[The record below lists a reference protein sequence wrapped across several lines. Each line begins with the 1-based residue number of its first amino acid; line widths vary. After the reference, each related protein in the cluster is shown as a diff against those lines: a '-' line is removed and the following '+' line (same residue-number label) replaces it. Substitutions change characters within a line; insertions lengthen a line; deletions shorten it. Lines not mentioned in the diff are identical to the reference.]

1 MFSPTLFG
9 TAPGLQSREWFY
21 ANFLNFTMATGVER
35 SKNLDSQSLGA
46 DGLKAALRAT
56 NRAMMNFALT
66 LLSSCARHH
75 IEKNETIWR
84 VADTFSWPLD
94 RFNLPPGA
102 ATRSREPGIIQQ
114 VAQREESSC
123 AERLKVA
130 ERKATERVATAEK
143 EAEKWKTLVKKW
155 KKTAADRQ
163 LEVCS
168 LRQQNENLN
177 AEIGALASFMCWILS

>member
-1 MFSPTLFG
+1 MKS
-9 TAPGLQSREWFY
+9 
-21 ANFLNFTMATGVER
+21 
-35 SKNLDSQSLGA
+35 
-46 DGLKAALRAT
+46 
-56 NRAMMNFALT
+56 FALT
-66 LLSSCARHH
+66 LLSSCAKHH
-75 IEKNETIWR
+75 IEKNGTIWR
-84 VADTFSWPLD
+84 VADNFGWKLD

-143 EAEKWKTLVKKW
+143 EVEKWKTLVKKW

-177 AEIGALASFMCWILS
+177 AEIGGSCSIYVLGSLKIGAPGRLRPIPQVFFSPYFPAYRVGSLAPIDNLELCAGVFSS